1 MYVHALECSSFI
13 REFSWY
19 IMYMW
24 MHVHAKSEVFIHYA
38 KVKTQ
43 EVLNKPSGYCPHMH
57 HFVETQKP
65 WGNAIHTNIT

>member
-1 MYVHALECSSFI
+1 
-13 REFSWY
+13 
-19 IMYMW
+19 

-38 KVKTQ
+38 KVQTQ

-65 WGNAIHTNIT
+65 WGTAIHTNIT